1 MFDLN
6 TVVVNA
12 NDLPIRKKRKLT
24 QQMTMTS
31 PCISLDKLD
40 KYLEYVLAKIKNEA
54 KKPHASSCHQ
64 SSSVMSTSG
73 KSSSDILAQAKIEA
87 CRRSS
92 YTGWPTGE

>member
-1 MFDLN
+1 
-6 TVVVNA
+6 
-12 NDLPIRKKRKLT
+12 
-24 QQMTMTS
+24 MTMTS

-40 KYLEYVLAKIKNEA
+40 KYLEYVLAKINNEA